1 MVMYTFG
8 QWIKI
13 YRHLTM
19 GGYPKRHVHSN
30 FSKLLTNKIHTTVI
44 KITVICV
51 SIHRIKVIQH
61 CKKNQNVNGL
71 YISYVASICA
81 MSSILMFITS
91 SDIKAI

>member
-19 GGYPKRHVHSN
+19 GGCPK
-30 FSKLLTNKIHTTVI
+30 KACPQQLLQTVNEHDKYTVI

-51 SIHRIKVIQH
+51 SFRRNKVIQH
-61 CKKNQNVNGL
+61 CKNQNVNGL

>member
-1 MVMYTFG
+1 MYTFG

-19 GGYPKRHVHSN
+19 CGYPK
-30 FSKLLTNKIHTTVI
+30 KACPQQLLQTVNEHDKYTVI
-44 KITVICV
+44 KISHIFSFC
-51 SIHRIKVIQH
+51 RNKVINTV
-61 CKKNQNVNGL
+61 KNPNVNGL

>member
-19 GGYPKRHVHSN
+19 GGYPK
-30 FSKLLTNKIHTTVI
+30 KACPQQLLQTVNEHDKYTVI

-51 SIHRIKVIQH
+51 SFRRNKVIKHYKQI
-61 CKKNQNVNGL
+61 QMLMG
-71 YISYVASICA
+71 YIF
-81 MSSILMFITS
+81 LM
-91 SDIKAI
+91 